1 VEIEMLKNPE
11 FFDLDYPNAA
21 IFVGF
26 DGQETWCA
34 DLGDIMYA
42 ESRDYERYIK
52 SLQPMFD
59 ELAKAEELEIIQDKL
74 ENKI

>member
-1 VEIEMLKNPE
+1 MLKNPE
-11 FFDLDYPNAA
+11 FFDSDYPNAA

-42 ESRDYERYIK
+42 ESRDCERYIK

-59 ELAKAEELEIIQDKL
+59 ELAKAEELERIQDKL